1 MRLRRA
7 DCGSPGLGRHRRG
20 RGFEYVDPDGA
31 TLRDPAT
38 VERIRT
44 LAIPPAW
51 TSVWI
56 CPDPQGHLQAT
67 GFDAAGRKQ
76 YLYHPA
82 WRARRDR
89 EKFDRM
95 LEFAEALPRV
105 RRRVARDLA
114 RSDLGRERVLGCSV
128 RLIDLGFFRIGG
140 EDYADANGTYGLAT
154 LRKTHVSL
162 GPRPAMAFDFVA
174 KGRQRQRRV
183 VSDDATYDVVGA
195 LRNRRAGGPELL
207 AYRRGR
213 AWVDVRSGDVNE
225 YLREAAGDD
234 FTAKDFRT
242 WNATTLAALSLAVLG
257 NGGTTS
263 ATARK
268 RAIAVAVRDVARY
281 LGNTP
286 TVCRN
291 SYIDPRVFDRFR
303 AGVTVGGV
311 VDLIGEPTNDVALR
325 RRLDRAVLDLLQ
337 GDFASAAIERSGGL
351 DLAA

>member
-1 MRLRRA
+1 
-7 DCGSPGLGRHRRG
+7 
-20 RGFEYVDPDGA
+20 
-31 TLRDPAT
+31 
-38 VERIRT
+38 
-44 LAIPPAW
+44 
-51 TSVWI
+51 
-56 CPDPQGHLQAT
+56 
-67 GFDAAGRKQ
+67 
-76 YLYHPA
+76 
-82 WRARRDR
+82 
-89 EKFDRM
+89 M

-105 RRRVARDLA
+105 RRRVSRDLA

-183 VSDDATYDVVGA
+183 VSDDATYDVVDA

-225 YLREAAGDD
+225 YLRAAAGGD

-257 NGGTTS
+257 NGATTS
-263 ATARK
+263 ATSRK

>member
-1 MRLRRA
+1 
-7 DCGSPGLGRHRRG
+7 
-20 RGFEYVDPDGA
+20 
-31 TLRDPAT
+31 
-38 VERIRT
+38 
-44 LAIPPAW
+44 
-51 TSVWI
+51 
-56 CPDPQGHLQAT
+56 
-67 GFDAAGRKQ
+67 
-76 YLYHPA
+76 
-82 WRARRDR
+82 
-89 EKFDRM
+89 
-95 LEFAEALPRV
+95 
-105 RRRVARDLA
+105 
-114 RSDLGRERVLGCSV
+114 
-128 RLIDLGFFRIGG
+128 
-140 EDYADANGTYGLAT
+140 
-154 LRKTHVSL
+154 
-162 GPRPAMAFDFVA
+162 
-174 KGRQRQRRV
+174 
-183 VSDDATYDVVGA
+183 
-195 LRNRRAGGPELL
+195 
-207 AYRRGR
+207 
-213 AWVDVRSGDVNE
+213 VDVRSGDVNE